1 MLRRKTARIIRRGPV
16 ISSTDNT
23 TLHARIDALIAAV
36 GEDPAPS
43 LSRVEHTLTDGYA
56 YALSLEAER
65 WRLERRIGEAAA
77 ELHEGNKR
85 LKSEETATL
94 ARRLASADVELAV
107 LRVRLSMLR
116 DRAAAVKAA

>member
-1 MLRRKTARIIRRGPV
+1 MLRPGVAPIIRSGPV

-23 TLHARIDALIAAV
+23 TLHERIDALIAAV
-36 GEDPAPS
+36 GGDPAPS

-77 ELHEGNKR
+77 ELHEGNER
-85 LKSEETATL
+85 LKSEEIATL
-94 ARRLASADVELAV
+94 ARRLASAGVELAE
-107 LRVRLSMLR
+107 LRERLSVLR